1 MFVLYDNDWY
11 VHVRY
16 DLVNAKK
23 VDWLYFRSPSSNAIP
38 EDTHG
43 EYSSPRDLMEMRE

>member
-1 MFVLYDNDWY
+1 MFLLYDNDWY

-43 EYSSPRDLMEMRE
+43 RVPRDLMEIRE